1 MSALASFGFYTGKA
15 CVAFST
21 GSIAVDRI
29 NGGWWS
35 SRGGNHKAREGRGC
49 GSELEGRQSRKK
61 RPVMILKKET
71 GSGVISAFKKKKKAK
86 LLLAGYLRMGTE
98 YLF

>member
-1 MSALASFGFYTGKA
+1 M
-15 CVAFST
+15 

-49 GSELEGRQSRKK
+49 GSKLEERQSRKK
-61 RPVMILKKET
+61 RPVMILKKQT
-71 GSGVISAFKKKKKAK
+71 GSGVISAFKKKKKSKKAK
-86 LLLAGYLRMGTE
+86 KKKSLLGT
-98 YLF
+98 YRWGLNNHLF